1 MSKAVY
7 STEKYK
13 GLSPAEFFY
22 RNKEMAGFSNPIRA
36 VYQTIRELLENSL
49 DATELHGILPEIEI
63 SIMQLED
70 NLVRI
75 RVKDNGIGIPEKE
88 VPLVFGRV
96 FYGSKY
102 DLRQSRGVF
111 GLGIKMA
118 LLYSQIT
125 TGKPIYIMSS
135 TTQSTTVYEYE
146 LMIDISK
153 NIPIVLKHS
162 IYKKRDKF
170 HGTIV
175 DLSLEGNW
183 IGARKRVLEYIKRT
197 AIIAPYA
204 KIIFKTPDMEINY
217 DRVTKILPQPP
228 RYGKPHPYGIDLEM
242 LKRLISECNSTTS
255 LRDFLLN
262 MFEGIGEK
270 TVRDFLKWAGLNGS
284 SRVKSFTLKELNILA
299 RKLREYPG
307 WRRPRAIP
315 LSPIGEKLLREG
327 IKKILKPE
335 YVTAV
340 TRRPSSYRGH
350 PFIVEAAIA
359 IGGEIPLLD
368 KPLLLRYANK
378 IPLLYDEG
386 ADVAR
391 KVLDSINWN
400 YYKVKFPNRIA
411 VLVHLCSTKI
421 PFKGVGKE
429 AIADVPE
436 IENEIDNAIKDCA
449 RRLRRHISRT
459 ERIYR
464 LRQKKTIIMKYLP
477 EVIRSLKIITNVDE
491 DILKNKILKILEREL
506 ERRSMVRIDGKR

>member
-1 MSKAVY
+1 MGRTVY
-7 STEKYK
+7 SVEKYK

-22 RNKEMAGFSNPIRA
+22 RNKEMAGFANPIRA

-63 SIMQLED
+63 HISQLEE
-70 NLVRI
+70 NIVKI
-75 RVKDNGIGIPEKE
+75 KVKDNGIGVPEKE

-102 DLRQSRGVF
+102 DLRQTRGVF

-135 TTQSTTVYEYE
+135 TTQSPIIYEYA
-146 LMIDISK
+146 LMIDISR
-153 NIPIVLKHS
+153 NIPIVLKHN
-162 IYKKRDKF
+162 IYKKTNNF

-175 DLSLEGNW
+175 ELMLEGNW
-183 IGARKRVLEYIKRT
+183 IGARKRILEYIKRT

-204 KIIFKTPDMEINY
+204 KIVFKAPNIDLKY
-217 DRVTKILPQPP
+217 DRVTKILPEPP
-228 RYGKPHPYGIDLEM
+228 KYGKPHPYGTDIEM
-242 LKRLISECNSTTS
+242 LKRLISGCNSS
-255 LRDFLLN
+255 LTLREFLLD

-270 TVRDFLKWAGLNGS
+270 TVKDFLKWAGLNGS
-284 SRVKSFTLKELNILA
+284 FRIKSFTLNELNILA

-315 LSPIGEKLLREG
+315 LSPIGEKLLKEG

-340 TRRPSSYRGH
+340 TRKPSSYRGH

-359 IGGEIPLLD
+359 IGGEVPLLD
-368 KPLLLRYANK
+368 KPFLLRYANK

-391 KVLDSINWN
+391 KVLDSIKWN

-411 VLVHLCSTKI
+411 VIVHLCSTKI

-436 IENEIDNAIKDCA
+436 IKNEIENAVKDCA

-459 ERIYR
+459 ERIHR
-464 LRQKKTIIMKYLP
+464 LRQKKTIILKYLP
-477 EVIRSLKIITNVDE
+477 EVIRSLKIITSIDE
-491 DILKNKILKILEREL
+491 NILKQKILKILEREL
-506 ERRSMVRIDGKR
+506 KKRSLVRVNE